1 MIYFYKNKEITGFYL
16 WLDITLSLREILLYL
31 SGKEKLSHV
40 LISWK
45 VHERFSPDA
54 ENFPTLRENLP
65 KLDQIEKFLSV
76 E

>member
-1 MIYFYKNKEITGFYL
+1 M
-16 WLDITLSLREILLYL
+16 ITLSLREILLYL
-31 SGKEKLSHV
+31 SGKKKLSDV

-45 VHERFSPDA
+45 VHERFSQDA

-65 KLDQIEKFLSV
+65 KLVQIEKFLSV